1 MDASLDNLNA
11 PAHNSSVHLATVPD
25 FHHEDAQSVVLN
37 AGYDAVEQL
46 RSSILDE
53 DMVALE
59 KDIIANPEAG
69 DLVRGT
75 GGLRKIRLGQ
85 RSVGRGKR
93 VP

>member
-1 MDASLDNLNA
+1 VRRRFVESHGFS
-11 PAHNSSVHLATVPD
+11 AHRARLERDGELTD
-25 FHHEDAQSVVLN
+25 D
-37 AGYDAVEQL
+37 
-46 RSSILDE
+46 

-85 RSVGRGKR
+85 RAVGRGKR
-93 VP
+93 GGARVLYLDLPNRSRPI